1 MFLISLVKIIF
12 FADQMHSCWC
22 PSSSIKLA
30 HTLVLSDSYYPADQL
45 DRKFWLLRNHGF
57 LVDITNILEKLSILF
72 FLRFDLFLERGK
84 GEERERNINVWL
96 PLAHPQLGTPPAT
109 QACALIGN
117 RTCGFQTI
125 TQSTEQY
132 QSGKLPKSS
141 QTSSN
146 WSQWAPGLELAA

>member
-96 PLAHPQLGTPPAT
+96 PLAHPQLETQPT
-109 QACALIGN
+109 SQACALTGN
-117 RTCGFQTI
+117 WTGNPLVYRVVLNPLSHTSQC
-125 TQSTEQY
+125 E
-132 QSGKLPKSS
+132 KLINFKG
-141 QTSSN
+141 
-146 WSQWAPGLELAA
+146 AVR